1 MCPQVACLRRS
12 IFTLVAFV
20 WLNSAVSFH
29 VSSQIT
35 WAWHKSAVAEI
46 VKVGSA
52 LARQT
57 GDEESTTVQR
67 LFQQLSLSLMR
78 GNAALLNNCNP
89 QGGHDDVA
97 WWITDSTCT
106 CDLWCKY
113 LQTFALYYNLTQ
125 WGWMELDSSYRLKVD
140 VMTPLLDRVVRCLG
154 CGWWCCLIQTSKC
167 CCGNT
172 LPMVFGFWSNLKQ
185 LHISCHIIWEI
196 GVEFSDP
203 SWRRQRR

>member
-1 MCPQVACLRRS
+1 M
-12 IFTLVAFV
+12 
-20 WLNSAVSFH
+20 
-29 VSSQIT
+29 SSQIT

-78 GNAALLNNCNP
+78 GNAALLNNRNP

-113 LQTFALYYNLTQ
+113 LQTFALFVVYPLSLSKRPHNKPLLQKNLDQSMHSLTGCTCLTFLQCAFSNESSNWTQ
-125 WGWMELDSSYRLKVD
+125 WTHDKIHCRDGHAPSFSEVHCCASDAHWCAWTASLIKNSPCSCGHFEMRL
-140 VMTPLLDRVVRCLG
+140 
-154 CGWWCCLIQTSKC
+154 TSV
-167 CCGNT
+167 G
-172 LPMVFGFWSNLKQ
+172 LMVPKL
-185 LHISCHIIWEI
+185 
-196 GVEFSDP
+196 
-203 SWRRQRR
+203 